1 MSLKKIDDN
10 FNAIVKSLKQTKY
23 KFSKES
29 LKHDEYFKKSSL
41 KILEKNLNAPK
52 KSPDNFYTSK
62 LYKNLDYIYNLSNAS
77 FDYAQNLKGEKHI
90 PIKIRQKGV
99 NFIKNLYNPEF
110 EEKKE
115 ENFILYDKY
124 KKRNNNR
131 FNIKQLNKTKK
142 IFKFK
147 IFALDPGYYHPN
159 YNYVKKRIPSIDF
172 SKSTNS
178 HEKND
183 LAKIFEENKD
193 YTPPQNVNNCT
204 IKENININEM
214 KNYDNESES
223 ENEKLNILK
232 KDISRNNVVDNL
244 ISETQTILPI
254 ISGKEK
260 EKEKEIKKKTYI
272 KKLSYSKSQKMIP
285 KKGMIS
291 FKKMIGR
298 YPPKKIFKKIDK
310 IDNEYKPNYNCTLPH
325 VRSFMFKS
333 GGNEKNFKKYAIGKI
348 LRSYYFNPNGYFVMD
363 INKNISSG

>member
-10 FNAIVKSLKQTKY
+10 FNAIVKSLKPIKY
-23 KFSKES
+23 KYSKES
-29 LKHDEYFKKSSL
+29 LKHDKYFKNSNVEM
-41 KILEKNLNAPK
+41 LEKNLNAPK

-62 LYKNLDYIYNLSNAS
+62 LYKNLDYIYNLSNEP
-77 FDYAQNLKGEKHI
+77 FDYASNLKGEINI
-90 PIKIRQKGV
+90 PINIRKKGV

-115 ENFILYDKY
+115 ENYILYDKN

-131 FNIKQLNKTKK
+131 FNIKQLNKPKN

-193 YTPPQNVNNCT
+193 YIPPQNVNINT
-204 IKENININEM
+204 VKENININVM
-214 KNYDNESES
+214 KNYDNES

-298 YPPKKIFKKIDK
+298 YPAKKIFKKIDK

-325 VRSFMFKS
+325 VRSFTFKS
-333 GGNEKNFKKYAIGKI
+333 SGNEKDYKKYAIGKI

>member
-10 FNAIVKSLKQTKY
+10 FNELVKSLKQTKY
-23 KFSKES
+23 IFSKES
-29 LKHDEYFKKSSL
+29 LKHDKYFKNSNVEM
-41 KILEKNLNAPK
+41 LEKNLNAPK

-62 LYKNLDYIYNLSNAS
+62 LFKNLDNIYNLSNAP

-183 LAKIFEENKD
+183 SAKIFEENKD

-204 IKENININEM
+204 IKENINMNVM

-244 ISETQTILPI
+244 NYEAQTILPI
-254 ISGKEK
+254 ISGKET
-260 EKEKEIKKKTYI
+260 EKEIKKKTYI

-298 YPPKKIFKKIDK
+298 YPPKKIFKQIDK

-333 GGNEKNFKKYAIGKI
+333 SGNEKNYKKYAIGKI
-348 LRSYYFNPNGYFVMD
+348 LRSYYYNPNGYFVMD
-363 INKNISSG
+363 INNSNISG